1 MKRTQLELDLFEM
14 MLEGKQLPFLPA
26 LRLAGNSF
34 FDPLR
39 MILIYMPGPI
49 GYKLRQLYYGS
60 KCKSLGKNALIDVGV
75 IISGPENI
83 SIGEYTW
90 IDSFVR
96 LEGVLGEIKI
106 GRRVHIA
113 SGSILSGGGGLEVQ
127 DYVGI
132 GAGAKIYTNSE
143 APVNGKRMS
152 GPMIPWRYKGFVRKP
167 VIIEKDAVVGANSVV
182 LPGVRIGEG
191 AVVGANSLVT
201 RDIPAWS
208 IAIGVPARIAGQ
220 RDKVTVPDI

>member
-1 MKRTQLELDLFEM
+1 VNKSQHERELFEA
-14 MLEGKQLPFLPA
+14 MLEGKPIPFLSSV
-26 LRLAGNSF
+26 RLAFGSL
-34 FDPLR
+34 FDPFR
-39 MILIYMPGPI
+39 MFFINMPGPI
-49 GYKLRQLYYGS
+49 GYKSRQIYY
-60 KCKSLGKNALIDVGV
+60 KRKLKSLGNNTLIDVGV
-75 IISGPENI
+75 IITGPENI

-113 SGSILSGGGGLEVQ
+113 SGCILGGGGGLEIH

-143 APVNGKRMS
+143 APKNGKRMS
-152 GPMIPWRYKGFVRKP
+152 GPMIPWRYKAYIREP
-167 VIIEKDAVVGANSVV
+167 VIIEKDAVVGANAVV

-191 AVVGANSLVT
+191 AVVGANSLVAN
-201 RDIPAWS
+201 DITPWS
-208 IAIGVPARIAGQ
+208 IVIGVPARIAGT
-220 RDKVTVPDI
+220 RERVTVPDI